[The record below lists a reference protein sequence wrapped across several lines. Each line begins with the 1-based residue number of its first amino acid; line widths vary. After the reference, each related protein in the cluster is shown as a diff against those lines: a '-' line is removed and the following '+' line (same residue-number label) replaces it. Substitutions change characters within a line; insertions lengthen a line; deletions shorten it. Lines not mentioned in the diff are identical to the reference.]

1 MPPAPYATPMA
12 SFPGHNPNERH
23 VYYGPN
29 GEILQGPPPGAN
41 PQYSNNAR
49 EYPEDFAIEG
59 LLHHG
64 RLTSVLLVEASRGF
78 PKIPDYLIKDLYE
91 KYRQFE
97 KTVVRIVVRRGQAYV
112 HASPDMGVPPPV
124 PPPGGAQPEYVPVY
138 LEDDEEF
145 DYDTFLREYQTGR
158 YRDGLMVSPRRRYGN
173 PAPVP
178 RSYPAIDYRDRDDG
192 RYSPDIRPSTDDPIS
207 HLRWQR
213 NDHGQRSG
221 HTQRPG
227 TIAFPLETPQTGNYR
242 SRIPD

>member
-1 MPPAPYATPMA
+1 MPPAPYPTPMA

-192 RYSPDIRPSTDDPIS
+192 RYSPDIRPSTEDPIS